1 MVIGR
6 NVQRLVVE
14 VSKLPR
20 DFMSEMPQVEEKNV
34 QERVQRRRNAT
45 WMTVLVIHISYLM
58 PEVKISMNFVTVY

>member
-58 PEVKISMNFVTVY
+58 PEVKIEFCDRI

>member
-58 PEVKISMNFVTVY
+58 PEVKINFVTVY